1 MRYILVLLLMMILSG
16 CTTTVP
22 SITEYRISVQAPVY
36 IQKSTSCKTKSL
48 KVAQAFSSSS
58 LMSHHMDYA
67 QGDAKQYTYSQA
79 QWSQS
84 PNLAVGAQLLKHIR
98 ETQLFKTV
106 LNSKSRSKSD
116 LILEINIEDFMQY
129 FNEDETKSYVHI
141 VLTLTLLDTK
151 TSKPIATKSFEVRED
166 VKTLDASG
174 GVDALNH
181 ALEVIIN
188 KSIKY
193 LEDKCR

>member
-16 CTTTVP
+16 CTTTIP
-22 SITEYRISVQAPVY
+22 SITEYRISVQVPTY

-48 KVAQAFSSSS
+48 KVAQAFSPSS

-84 PNLAVGAQLLKHIR
+84 PNLAVSAQLLKHIR
-98 ETQLFKTV
+98 ETQLFKTI

-129 FNEDETKSYVHI
+129 YNDDETMSYVNVVI
-141 VLTLTLLDTK
+141 DLTLLDTK
-151 TSKPIATKSFEVRED
+151 TGNVIETNTFSAKVD
-166 VKTLDASG
+166 VKTLDAEG
-174 GVDALNH
+174 GVNALSS
-181 ALEVIIN
+181 ALGIVVE
-188 KSIKY
+188 KSINWLGGVCK
-193 LEDKCR
+193 

>member
-1 MRYILVLLLMMILSG
+1 MKYIFLLFSVLVFFG
-16 CTTTVP
+16 CSRVVTPAVTQYRVLTNISDKTQDMVGCKK
-22 SITEYRISVQAPVY
+22 SIKI
-36 IQKSTSCKTKSL
+36 
-48 KVAQAFSSSS
+48 AQAFSSSS
-58 LMSHHMDYA
+58 LMSQHMNYTQGSTKLYA
-67 QGDAKQYTYSQA
+67 YSQA
-79 QWSQS
+79 QWAES
-84 PNLAVGAQLLKHIR
+84 PNLAITNEFFKHI
-98 ETQLFKTV
+98 QKADIFQTV
-106 LNSKSRSKSD
+106 LSSKSRSKAD
-116 LILEINIEDFMQY
+116 MLLEINIEDFMQY

-141 VLTLTLLDTK
+141 ALSLTLLDTK

-193 LEDKCR
+193 LEGKCR